1 MIDDILDAIFDWI
14 VEMLRDT
21 SASLI
26 EALIAAG
33 MLVLPPW
40 VTNSTAVINERFRAV
55 VVTCY
60 ALVVCVGALM
70 IMGSDNLQFTYSARE
85 IVPRLI
91 AGFCLALLSW
101 EIVTSLASI
110 NNSLVLALLLGDSAA
125 ALPSDASSVSGALDM
140 LMLSY
145 DLTSMVF
152 VELAVQVLRI
162 IAIVALFI
170 CMFTRNIA
178 WFMVCLLAPAAL
190 AAHGLPFTEGVAF
203 LWWRMTVAC
212 LASSLGQA
220 WILWVWDSLFAGLSD
235 SAVLL
240 NYPLEPLYALVLV
253 WLIWRV
259 HKSAFLWARGR
270 PTRIPGA
277 RLLKAA
283 ATALVVGAIM
293 RSNPIA
299 AVASRVPGLS
309 RFANHLTRGRFAT
322 RSDNG
327 AHRQAQQ
334 RAASPSSDYRS
345 SKPWRMR
352 TTAQGPAGATKLH
365 THGPGQASCP
375 HCKPVAKP
383 NPKRQSR
390 PKPGSASSAATPPA
404 AGTPG
409 GTPQRGPR
417 PSQPKRADRAGNGT
431 SPKPQSPQSGAAKPQ
446 QRGSGTSAQVPSK
459 RYSNPPNQ
467 LPPAPKLGGRPLPPD
482 RRPRWATPPRRGE
495 GTPRPNWQ
503 APPQRRPGYRKDEH
517 Q

>member
-1 MIDDILDAIFDWI
+1 MVGDILDAIFDWL

-26 EALIAAG
+26 EALLAAG
-33 MLVLPPW
+33 MLALPPW
-40 VTNSTAVINERFRAV
+40 VTQSTAVINERFRIV

-85 IVPRLI
+85 IVPRLV
-91 AGFCLALLSW
+91 AGFCLALMSW

-110 NNSLVLALLLGDSAA
+110 NNSIVVALLLGDSDAEI
-125 ALPSDASSVSGALDM
+125 PSDASSVSGALDM

-162 IAIVALFI
+162 IAIIMLFI

-178 WFMVCLLAPAAL
+178 WFMVCVLAPAAL
-190 AAHGLPFTEGVAF
+190 AAHGLPSTEGAAF

-212 LASSLGQA
+212 MASSLGQA
-220 WILWVWDSLFAGLSD
+220 WILWVWDTLFEGLSD

-259 HKSAFLWARGR
+259 HKSVFLWARGR

-283 ATALVVGAIM
+283 ATALVVGAVM
-293 RSNPIA
+293 RSNPVGA
-299 AVASRVPGLS
+299 LASRVPGFS
-309 RFANHLTRGRFAT
+309 RFANHLTRGRFSKVFAK
-322 RSDNG
+322 G
-327 AHRQAQQ
+327 AQRPSEQQ
-334 RAASPSSDYRS
+334 AASQSGNYSSS
-345 SKPWRMR
+345 TPWRMR
-352 TTAQGPAGATKLH
+352 TNTKGPNGATKLH

-375 HCKPVAKP
+375 HCAPVGKSKPSP
-383 NPKRQSR
+383 SKRQ
-390 PKPGSASSAATPPA
+390 
-404 AGTPG
+404 PG
-409 GTPQRGPR
+409 GKPSGAGQQRPR
-417 PSQPKRADRAGNGT
+417 KGQAKRADRAGNGKSPKT
-431 SPKPQSPQSGAAKPQ
+431 PPKSGSPKPSPQGTGTLPQASG
-446 QRGSGTSAQVPSK
+446 K
-459 RYSNPPNQ
+459 RYSHPPHQ
-467 LPPAPKLGGRPLPPD
+467 LPPSSRLGGRPLPPD
-482 RRPRWATPPRRGE
+482 RRPKWETPPARGE
-495 GTPRPNWQ
+495 GKAKPKWQ
-503 APPQRRPGYRKDEH
+503 DPPQRRPGYRKGKS
-517 Q
+517 